1 MAFRFIRVPVISAQ
15 RAFAARGVSFILALA
30 VAAAVLAAAG
40 FDPQALGAQIIRK
53 SFGSAFGL
61 QDLGLLFAPLILT
74 GLAVAVTLRIG
85 LWNIGAEGQFYIGA
99 FVATAIGL
107 HAKGLPLGPM
117 LLLLFAAGALGGMAW
132 ILVPAL
138 ARAYGRVDEIITT
151 LLLNFVALLLVYYVS
166 TGPWR
171 DRVTGVTAASG
182 RVEYD
187 VPSLFGALHW
197 GFVIALIAP
206 ILIGLLIRY
215 TRWGYEVRVS
225 GANPDAAHYAG
236 MAVKRHMVS
245 VMLLS
250 GAIAGIAGMLEITGA
265 VHRLQ
270 GGISN
275 NFGYLGIMVAVLARG
290 RPIAVLPAALLI
302 AVLLNAG
309 IILQTQGLKTSAILA
324 VTGLMMLFIAIADQ
338 LAHYHLVRSPTAAA
352 A

>member
-1 MAFRFIRVPVISAQ
+1 MAVRVVRVAAISAQ
-15 RAFAARGVSFILALA
+15 RAFIARAISFVLALIVTA
-30 VAAAVLAAAG
+30 IVLAAAG
-40 FDPQALGAQIIRK
+40 FEPLSLGSEIIRK
-53 SFGSAFGL
+53 SFGSAFGI

-74 GLAVAVTLRIG
+74 GLAVTVTLRIG
-85 LWNIGAEGQFYIGA
+85 LWNIGADGQFYIGA
-99 FVATAIGL
+99 FLTTAIGI
-107 HAKGLPLGPM
+107 HVTGVPLAPM
-117 LLLLFAAGALGGMAW
+117 LLVLFVAGALGGMAW

-171 DRVTGVTAASG
+171 DRVTGVTAATG

-187 VPSLFGALHW
+187 VPELYGALHW
-197 GFVIALIAP
+197 GFVVALIAP
-206 ILIGLLIRY
+206 ILVSLLIRY
-215 TRWGYEVRVS
+215 TKWGYEVRVS
-225 GANPDAAHYAG
+225 GANPEAAHFAG
-236 MAVKRHMVS
+236 MAVKRRMVS

-250 GAIAGIAGMLEITGA
+250 GAIAGIAGMLEIAGS

-290 RPIAVLPAALLI
+290 RPLAVLPAAFLI

-309 IILQTQGLKTSAILA
+309 IILQTKGLTTSAVLA
-324 VTGLMMLFIAIADQ
+324 VTGLMMLFIAIGDQ
-338 LAHYHLVRSPTAAA
+338 LAHYRPVRGAAA
-352 A
+352 GV

>member
-1 MAFRFIRVPVISAQ
+1 MPLRFVRVPVISAR
-15 RAFAARGVSFILALA
+15 RAFFARAASFILALA
-30 VAAAVLAAAG
+30 VAAIVLAASG
-40 FDPQALGAQIIRK
+40 FDPLALGAQIIRK
-53 SFGSAFGL
+53 SFGSAFGIE
-61 QDLGLLFAPLILT
+61 DLGLLFAPLILT

-99 FVATAIGL
+99 FITTAIGL
-107 HAKGLPLGPM
+107 HIKGWPLAPM
-117 LLLLFAAGALGGMAW
+117 LVVLFVAGALGGMAW

-138 ARAYGRVDEIITT
+138 ARAYGKVDEIITT

-187 VPSLFGALHW
+187 VPRLFGALHW

-206 ILIGLLIRY
+206 ILLSVLIRY
-215 TRWGYEVRVS
+215 TKWGYEVRVS

-236 MAVKRHMVS
+236 MAVKKHMLS

-250 GAIAGIAGMLEITGA
+250 GAIAGVAGMLEIAGS

-275 NFGYLGIMVAVLARG
+275 NFGYLGIIVAVLARG
-290 RPIAVLPAALLI
+290 RPLAVLPAALLI

-309 IILQTQGLKTSAILA
+309 IILQTQGLTTSAVLA
-324 VTGLMMLFIAIADQ
+324 VTGLMMLFIAIGDQ
-338 LAHYHLVRSPTAAA
+338 FAHYRIIRAQTAAA
-352 A
+352 